1 MDPRSVVTGVLC
13 NSILPVMIV
22 EERSLQNT
30 GNASFYRYNP
40 SLAVAIVAAVLYG
53 IAFILTFVQWIR
65 YKSWVWVVM
74 VVAAASKFTIT
85 PLYYLSAFKL
95 ISLTVE
101 AVGYIGRCISTQ
113 NVTDKP
119 VYVLQFALIILA
131 PVLMAACCYVL
142 FSRILFLIV
151 PREERTFRLCWVP
164 PKFITPLFVGFDVVA
179 LFLQLVGAV
188 MISSVDSSDTDVAS
202 KLNRG
207 KHIAQA
213 GVIVQLIAFGL
224 FSVAAVRFNFTSKRF
239 TKTIHERYEMFGE
252 RDYIVDG
259 ITKKKHW
266 PALLRVVNLTTLL
279 ILVSVYE
286 IWLEAIPLTLLLYP
300 PGPFHLSS
308 SRVY

>member
-1 MDPRSVVTGVLC
+1 MVLDG
-13 NSILPVMIV
+13 
-22 EERSLQNT
+22 RALQHT
-30 GNASFYRYNP
+30 GNVSFYRYDP

-53 IAFILTFVQWIR
+53 IAFILTCVQWIR

-74 VVAAASKFTIT
+74 VVAAAM
-85 PLYYLSAFKL
+85 
-95 ISLTVE
+95 E

-151 PREERTFRLCWVP
+151 PRQERTFRLCWVP
-164 PKFITPLFVGFDVVA
+164 PRFITPLFVGFDVVA

-188 MISSVDSSDTDVAS
+188 MISSVDATEKDAAS

-213 GVIVQLIAFGL
+213 GVIVQLLAFGL
-224 FSVAAVRFNFTSKRF
+224 FSVAAVRFNFTSKKF
-239 TKTIHERYEMFGE
+239 TKSIHERYEMFGE
-252 RDYIVDG
+252 DDYIVDG

-266 PALLRVVNLTTLL
+266 PALLRVVNFTTLL
-279 ILVSVYE
+279 ILVRSIYRLVEFTQGVTGYLNTHEWTLYIFDALVIYPCVALFVY
-286 IWLEAIPLTLLLYP
+286 WH
-300 PGPFHLSS
+300 PGKYLPYLGFRLPKHA
-308 SRVY
+308 R